1 MGGGGYLSRRH
12 LFFLLCSQPQ
22 IRQERPAVHWVLG
35 LVVTLFA
42 TCCLAQFE
50 TAAVLGTVR
59 DPSRSV
65 IPNAKV
71 TLRNVDTGVTATART
86 DATGNFEF
94 LTVKIGDYQVS
105 AEAAGFAALTTDP
118 FNVAVNARQRV
129 DLTMQIG
136 PTTQTLTVTD
146 VAALIESD
154 SSDKGQVI
162 RSQVVDNLPLNGRN
176 YSDLSLLPGPL
187 ESC

>member
-1 MGGGGYLSRRH
+1 MRAT
-12 LFFLLCSQPQ
+12 FWAALL
-22 IRQERPAVHWVLG
+22 
-35 LVVTLFA
+35 LFA
-42 TCCLAQFE
+42 GCTVSCFAQFE

-59 DPSRSV
+59 DPSGLV
-65 IPNAKV
+65 IPNAKIA
-71 TLRNVDTGVTATART
+71 LRNVNTGVSATART

-94 LTVKIGDYQVS
+94 LTVKIGDYRVS
-105 AEAAGFAALTTDP
+105 AEAVGFAPLTTDT

-146 VAALIESD
+146 VAALTESD

-162 RSQVVDNLPLNGRN
+162 RPRLNQEGWPLLVWRLEWSMGRVASRCPAAAKSGPPVVKLG
-176 YSDLSLLPGPL
+176 
-187 ESC
+187 E